1 MNLPSTITNNEIFED
16 LISQLSEAGFTDQS
30 FNLQYVANVRANQ
43 ICNRMY
49 LADRGHGAFKAEYGG
64 RAWA

>member
-1 MNLPSTITNNEIFED
+1 MTLPNTNNEIFED
-16 LISQLSEAGFTDQS
+16 LMTQFQERGFSNRD
-30 FNLQYVANVRANQ
+30 FDLEGIANFRANQ

-49 LADRGHGAFKAEYGG
+49 LADRGHGVFKAEYGG